1 MNHTFLAVLFAS
13 TLACV
18 VTTIG
23 IYSIHRYEA
32 WGNRNA
38 VYFMSFAAGVLI
50 TVSFIHII
58 PKASEMNANA
68 PLYLLAGYVGLYLF
82 NRFLTAFV
90 CDEREDQ
97 NLALG
102 LVPLIGIGLHSFIDG
117 VVYSVTFNVGIFT
130 GFVAAI
136 GTVLHEFPEG
146 IVTFLIL
153 KRANFPDSRAA
164 LYAFLA
170 AALSTPLGTLVSFPF
185 ISKIDRATLG
195 LLLSISAGTLVYVGA
210 THLLPAVEKEQK
222 PWTVLA
228 LALGILVAALI
239 VLSKGS

>member
-23 IYSIHRYEA
+23 IYSIHRFEA

-38 VYFMSFAAGVLI
+38 VYFMSFAAGVLV
-50 TVSFIHII
+50 TVSFIHMI
-58 PKASEMNANA
+58 PKALDMNVNA

-90 CDEREDQ
+90 CDESSCAD
-97 NLALG
+97 LTIG
-102 LVPLIGIGLHSFIDG
+102 LIPLIGIGLHSFIDG
-117 VVYSVTFNVGIFT
+117 VIYSVTFNVGIFT
-130 GFVAAI
+130 GLVAAI

-146 IVTFLIL
+146 IVTYLLL
-153 KRANFPDSRAA
+153 KRADFSDRRAA

-170 AALSTPLGTLVSFPF
+170 AALSTPLGTIVS
-185 ISKIDRATLG
+185 RRR
-195 LLLSISAGTLVYVGA
+195 GA
-210 THLLPAVEKEQK
+210 
-222 PWTVLA
+222 
-228 LALGILVAALI
+228 
-239 VLSKGS
+239 SGSPS